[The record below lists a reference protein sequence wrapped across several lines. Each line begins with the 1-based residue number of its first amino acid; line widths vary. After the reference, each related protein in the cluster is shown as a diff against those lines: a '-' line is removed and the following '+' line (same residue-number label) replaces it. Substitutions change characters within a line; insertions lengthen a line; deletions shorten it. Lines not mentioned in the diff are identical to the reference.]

1 MQHAIINDIFIMMK
15 KIIIPYKWE
24 LIILLWFAFFF
35 NQADRQIFNI
45 VLPSIRDDLGLT
57 DASMGLIAS
66 VFTLFYGIMVPLGGF
81 LGDRINKKYILIL
94 SLFVW
99 SLATL
104 TTGFSITL
112 VHLIILR
119 SFALGG
125 GEAFY
130 TPSASALICEYHQKT
145 RSVALSIHQTA
156 LYAGIIGSSFLTGL
170 IAESF
175 GWRSAFFV
183 FGGLGIVLAIIF
195 WFRLKD
201 SIVKNTT
208 ATVTKSKNIRKVLK
222 LFLSKPTAILL
233 TLAFAGMQFTGIG
246 FLTWMPTFLHEKF
259 NFSLARAGF
268 DSTFYH
274 HVAAFIGVL
283 IGARIADNL
292 AQKYSGIRGFVQMTG
307 LLMAVP
313 FIIIIGRSDSLLII
327 YSALAIFG
335 FSRGFYDSNLLAALY
350 DVIEIPFRSTAT
362 GFLLMFGFIVA
373 ASSPYILGVI
383 KPIFGLADGLAFLS
397 VGFIFSSVCIAIAL
411 IFFYKKDSIKLSS
424 DSIQSI

>member
-1 MQHAIINDIFIMMK
+1 MQHAIINDIFIRMK

-57 DASMGLIAS
+57 DASMGLVAS
-66 VFTLFYGIMVPLGGF
+66 VFTLFYGIMVPVGGF
-81 LGDRINKKYILIL
+81 LGDRLNKKYILIL
-94 SLFVW
+94 SLLVW
-99 SLATL
+99 SMATL
-104 TTGFSITL
+104 ITGLSSTL

-145 RSVALSIHQTA
+145 RSLALSVHQTA
-156 LYAGIIGSSFLTGL
+156 VYAGIIGSSFLTGL
-170 IAESF
+170 IAEAF
-175 GWRSAFFV
+175 GWRSAFYL
-183 FGGLGIVLAIIF
+183 FGGLGIVLAIII
-195 WFRLKD
+195 WFRLKN
-201 SIVKNTT
+201 SLVMNIEKPVPE
-208 ATVTKSKNIRKVLK
+208 SKNIRDVLK

-246 FLTWMPTFLHEKF
+246 FLTWMPTFLHEKYS
-259 NFSLARAGF
+259 FSLARAGF

-307 LLMAVP
+307 LLMAIP

-350 DVIEIPFRSTAT
+350 DVIEGPYRSTAT

-383 KPIFGLADGLAFLS
+383 KPLFGLADGLAFLS
-397 VGFIFSSVCIAIAL
+397 VGFIFSSACIAIAL
-411 IFFYKKDSIKLSS
+411 IFFYRKDSISPSS
-424 DSIQSI
+424 DCIRSV

>member
-1 MQHAIINDIFIMMK
+1 MK
-15 KIIIPYKWE
+15 KITVPYKWE
-24 LIILLWFAFFF
+24 LITLLWFAFFF

-57 DASMGLIAS
+57 DASMGLVAS
-66 VFTLFYGIMVPLGGF
+66 VFTLFYGVMVPVGGI
-81 LGDRINKKYILIL
+81 LGDRINKKHILIV
-94 SLFVW
+94 SLLVW
-99 SLATL
+99 SMATL
-104 TTGFSITL
+104 TTGLSFTL
-112 VHLIILR
+112 FHLIILR

-130 TPSASALICEYHQKT
+130 TPSASALICEYHQNT

-170 IAESF
+170 IAETF
-175 GWRSAFFV
+175 GWRSAFFA
-183 FGGLGIVLAIIF
+183 FGGLGIVLAIVI

-201 SIVKNTT
+201 SIVNNTT
-208 ATVTKSKNIRKVLK
+208 SAGTESKSIREVLK
-222 LFLSKPTAILL
+222 IFFSKPTAILL

-246 FLTWMPTFLHEKF
+246 FLTWMPTFLYEKF

-292 AQKYSGIRGFVQMTG
+292 AQKFSRVRGFVQMTG
-307 LLMAVP
+307 LLIAIP

-327 YSALAIFG
+327 YAALAIFG

-362 GFLLMFGFIVA
+362 GLLLMFGFIA
-373 ASSPYILGVI
+373 GASSPYILGII
-383 KPIFGLADGLAFLS
+383 KPLFGLADGLAFLS
-397 VGFIFSSVCIAIAL
+397 VGFLFSSVCIAIAL
-411 IFFYKKDSIKLSS
+411 IFFYKKDNINLKAVRN
-424 DSIQSI
+424 

>member
-1 MQHAIINDIFIMMK
+1 MK
-15 KIIIPYKWE
+15 KIRIPYKWE
-24 LIILLWFAFFF
+24 LITLLWFAFFF
-35 NQADRQIFNI
+35 NQADRQIFNV

-57 DASMGLIAS
+57 DANMGLIAS
-66 VFTLFYGIMVPLGGF
+66 IFTLFYGIMVPVGGI
-81 LGDRINKKYILIL
+81 LGDRVNKKYILIA

-99 SLATL
+99 SMATL
-104 TTGFSITL
+104 TTGLSITL
-112 VHLIILR
+112 FHLIILR

-130 TPSASALICEYHQKT
+130 TPSASTLICEYHQKT
-145 RSVALSIHQTA
+145 RSVALSVHQTA

-170 IAESF
+170 IAETF

-183 FGGLGIVLAIIF
+183 FGGLGIVLAIVI

-201 SIVKNTT
+201 SIVRITS
-208 ATVTKSKNIRKVLK
+208 VTDTESKNMGEVIK
-222 LFLSKPTAILL
+222 LFFSKPTAILL

-259 NFSLARAGF
+259 NFSLARSGF

-292 AQKYSGIRGFVQMTG
+292 AQKYSSVRGFVQMTG
-307 LLMAVP
+307 LLIAIP

-327 YSALAIFG
+327 YVALAIFG

-350 DVIEIPFRSTAT
+350 DVIEIPYRSTAT
-362 GFLLMFGFIVA
+362 GLLLMFGFIVG
-373 ASSPYILGVI
+373 ASSPYILGII
-383 KPIFGLADGLAFLS
+383 KPLFGLADGLALLS
-397 VGFIFSSVCIAIAL
+397 VGFLFSSVCIAIAL
-411 IFFYKKDSIKLSS
+411 IFFYKKDTIDLSS
-424 DSIQSI
+424 VCN